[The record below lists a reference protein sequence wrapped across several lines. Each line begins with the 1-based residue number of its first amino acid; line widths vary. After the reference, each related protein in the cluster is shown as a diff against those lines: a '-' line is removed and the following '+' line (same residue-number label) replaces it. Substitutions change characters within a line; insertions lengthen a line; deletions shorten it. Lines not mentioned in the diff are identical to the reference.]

1 MLSII
6 FRMAD
11 PLMSMQKRIKIITKI
26 LYKKTKSYKHTLN
39 LVPQMCI
46 VSLIYFILLLTK
58 RSYCVNKK
66 EYAMRKMKKV
76 LSLVLCV
83 ALAAALMMPMS
94 FVSADNSNAHGITT
108 MGDSVST
115 GYGLVQSGDLSWG
128 NGELAINANGEYEY
142 VKRPLGMHVLVPNS
156 YSGLVAN
163 ALGINSSNKDSWY
176 FNHCRAGFRTI
187 EEIRMLDPEYD
198 ASMMGD
204 IMSDQF
210 ILGQTGHS
218 EMTPEELAQFRAEAR
233 SDIEN
238 SKLVIIGLGM
248 SDLGVPLTLA
258 FNLLFEEIMQAGG
271 ANQEDIDLVTN
282 ATTEVLNN
290 GGSTESVILTGLG
303 VAESIGY
310 LPMAIASFIK
320 AEMQSELGFANNY
333 RQMVQTIY
341 DINPDCTVVALSM
354 INTFKDLTLTG
365 ISPIKAGKIADIG
378 VGIFNSVIQS
388 ASPGE
393 QYDYRY
399 CDIVDCP
406 LKGYSTPS
414 LAISAVTLQLIN
426 TYNEYFDNLHPM
438 EEGHRWIADRI
449 LETLGDGFSL
459 GLDSNPVNPSSSGR
473 FGDVHLGDWFY
484 EAVEYCAS
492 RGYMAGTDAGMFSP
506 NMTVSRAMVAQILYA
521 MEGKP
526 SGAAGGKFSDVA
538 DSAWYAAAVNW
549 AAEKQVVAG
558 FDDGTF
564 GPDQNVTR
572 EQLATMLCSYTR
584 YKGKDTTPSGN
595 IDQFADYGNVSS
607 WAVDNVKWA
616 VGHGIIAGKDGN
628 VIDPTGNATR
638 AEMAQMIYR
647 LTTQVL

>member
-1 MLSII
+1 
-6 FRMAD
+6 
-11 PLMSMQKRIKIITKI
+11 
-26 LYKKTKSYKHTLN
+26 
-39 LVPQMCI
+39 
-46 VSLIYFILLLTK
+46 
-58 RSYCVNKK
+58 
-66 EYAMRKMKKV
+66 MRNMKKL

-83 ALAAALMMPMS
+83 ALAAALMLPMS
-94 FVSADNSNAHGITT
+94 FASAEETNMHGITT

-115 GYGLVQSGDLSWG
+115 GYGLIQTDTSWA
-128 NGELAINANGEYEY
+128 NGELTPTADGQLEY
-142 VKRPLGMHVLVPNS
+142 VKRPLGMHVMVPNS
-156 YSGLVAN
+156 YSGIVAQN
-163 ALGINSSNKDSWY
+163 LGINSTNKDSWY
-176 FNHCRAGFRTI
+176 YNHCRAGFRTI

-218 EMTPEELAQFRAEAR
+218 EMTPAELGEFRAEGQQ
-233 SDIEN
+233 DIKN

-258 FNLLFEEIMQAGG
+258 FNLLFEEIAQAGG
-271 ANQEDIDLVTN
+271 ANPKEIETVTN
-282 ATTEVLNN
+282 ATTEVMNN
-290 GGSTESVILTGLG
+290 GGGAEQVLLTGLG

-310 LPMAIASFIK
+310 LPQAIISFIQ
-320 AEMQSELGFANNY
+320 AELQSEVGFANNY
-333 RQMVQTIY
+333 KQLVKTIF
-341 DINPDCTVVALSM
+341 DLNPNCTVVGLSM

-365 ISPIKAGKIADIG
+365 ISPVKAGKIADIG

-399 CDIVDCP
+399 CDIVDTP

-438 EEGHRWIADRI
+438 EEGHAWIADRI
-449 LETLGDGFSL
+449 METLGPDFSL
-459 GLDSNPVNPSSSGR
+459 GLDGSVPVNPGSNDR
-473 FGDVHLGDWFY
+473 YNDVHRGDWFY
-484 EAVEYCAS
+484 EAVEYCATK
-492 RGYMAGTDAGMFSP
+492 GYMTGVDNRVFAP
-506 NMTVSRAMVAQILYA
+506 NMALSRAMVAQILYA

-526 SGAAGGKFSDVA
+526 GGAPGGKFSDVP
-538 DSAWYAAAVNW
+538 DSAWFAAAVNW
-549 AAEKQVVAG
+549 CAQAGVVAG
-558 FDDGTF
+558 MDDGTF
-564 GPDQNVTR
+564 APEANVTR

-584 YKGKDTTPSGN
+584 YKGKDASPNGN
-595 IDQFADYGNVSS
+595 IDQFSDVGLVSF
-607 WAVDNVKWA
+607 WAVDNIKWA
-616 VGHGIIAGKDGN
+616 VGHGIMAGKDGN

-647 LTTQVL
+647 LTTNVL